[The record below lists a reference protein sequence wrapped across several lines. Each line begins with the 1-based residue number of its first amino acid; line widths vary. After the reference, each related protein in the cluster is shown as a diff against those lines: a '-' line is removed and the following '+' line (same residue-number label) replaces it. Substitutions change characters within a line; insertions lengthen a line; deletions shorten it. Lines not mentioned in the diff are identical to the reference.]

1 MASAHTLTQ
10 LQLRRLLEFYFSDAH
25 LPSLAAHVAKHPT
38 STPNPSTT
46 TTTDKSWVPLSALL
60 TYSRVK
66 KLALGNVN
74 AVVAAIRASSVLE
87 TDPDCTSVR
96 RQDLR
101 PVIALDS
108 VVDFSAVHV
117 SDLPLGIAA
126 NELRAH
132 FEQFGAIKEFH
143 VTNKRGT
150 AAVVRFVDEAS
161 AERAVAYK
169 GHVYNGEPFRVVY
182 KTRSVDV
189 PKPKPAPATAASAA
203 PTSLRKRA
211 RNDEPTV
218 LADVVAPSSASTT
231 TAAST
236 DATMKLGYTPGCVVA
251 VTGAAAAVATKAA
264 LRPFFEPY
272 GAIKVITPTDL
283 AAYIEYTTPLAA
295 DVVSAISASAVREK
309 FGSTAALM
317 ALMGDAELAYHGDRA
332 RQLKAK
338 SKGKGKRAGGKR
350 PAVATGKSA
359 TAPKGLVVEVEDDE
373 DDEDL
378 VRPKKRRT
386 LTKAEEAKLDALM
399 AGFETVAV

>member
-1 MASAHTLTQ
+1 MASHTLTQ

-25 LPSLAAHVAKHPT
+25 LPSLAAHVAKHP
-38 STPNPSTT
+38 SP
-46 TTTDKSWVPLSALL
+46 
-60 TYSRVK
+60 
-66 KLALGNVN
+66 KLALGNLN

-87 TDPDCTSVR
+87 TDPDCT
-96 RQDLR
+96 
-101 PVIALDS
+101 
-108 VVDFSAVHV
+108 AVHV

-132 FEQFGAIKEFH
+132 FEQFGAIKEFN
-143 VTNKRGT
+143 VTNQRGT
-150 AAVVRFVDEAS
+150 AAVVRFVEEAS
-161 AERAVAYK
+161 AERAVAFK

-182 KTRSVDV
+182 KTRSVEI
-189 PKPKPAPATAASAA
+189 PKSKPTSTTAAAPSA
-203 PTSLRKRA
+203 TSRKRA

-218 LADVVAPSSASTT
+218 LADIVAPSSAPAT

-236 DATMKLGYTPGCVVA
+236 DAIMKLGYTPGCVVA
-251 VTGAAAAVATKAA
+251 MTGAAAAVATKAT

-272 GAIKVITPTDL
+272 GAIKVITPTPA

-295 DVVSAISASAVREK
+295 DVVATIAASTVRDK
-309 FGSTAALM
+309 FGATAALS

-350 PAVATGKSA
+350 VAGSAAGKTA
-359 TAPKGLVVEVEDDE
+359 TATKGLVVEIDQDE
-373 DDEDL
+373 DEDL
-378 VRPKKRRT
+378 DELARPKKRRT
-386 LTKAEEAKLDALM
+386 LTKAEEEKLDALM

>member
-1 MASAHTLTQ
+1 MASHTLTQ

-25 LPSLAAHVAKHPT
+25 LPSLAAHVAKHP
-38 STPNPSTT
+38 SPVPS

-74 AVVAAIRASSVLE
+74 AVVSAIRASSVLE
-87 TDPDCTSVR
+87 TDPDCTAVR
-96 RQDLR
+96 RRDLR
-101 PVIALDS
+101 PVLALDS

-132 FEQFGAIKEFH
+132 FEQFGAIKDFH

-150 AAVVRFVDEAS
+150 AAVVRFVEEQS
-161 AERAVAYK
+161 AERAVASAR
-169 GHVYNGEPFRVVY
+169 HVYDGEPFRVAY

-189 PKPKPAPATAASAA
+189 PKPKPTSAAAASVA
-203 PTSLRKRA
+203 PTSSRKRA

-218 LADVVAPSSASTT
+218 LADVVAPSSASTA
-231 TAAST
+231 TAVST

-251 VTGAAAAVATKAA
+251 VTGAAAAVATKVA

-272 GAIKVITPTDL
+272 GAIKVITLTDL

-295 DVVSAISASAVREK
+295 DVVSAISASAVRDK
-309 FGSTAALM
+309 FGANASLT
-317 ALMGDAELAYHGDRA
+317 ALMGDAELTYHGDRA
-332 RQLKAK
+332 RTLKAK

-350 PAVATGKSA
+350 VGTATGKSA
-359 TAPKGLVVEVEDDE
+359 ASKGLVVEFDQDE
-373 DDEDL
+373 DEDL
-378 VRPKKRRT
+378 DELARPKKRRT
-386 LTKAEEAKLDALM
+386 LTKAEEERLDALM

>member
-1 MASAHTLTQ
+1 MASHTLTQ

-25 LPSLAAHVAKHPT
+25 LPSLAAHVAKYLSPV
-38 STPNPSTT
+38 PSAS

-60 TYSRVK
+60 TYSRIK

-87 TDPDCTSVR
+87 TDPDCTSAR
-96 RQDLR
+96 RRDLR

-132 FEQFGAIKEFH
+132 FEQFGAIKEFN

-150 AAVVRFVDEAS
+150 AAVVRFVEEAG
-161 AERAVAYK
+161 AERAVAFK

-182 KTRSVDV
+182 KIRSMDV
-189 PKPKPAPATAASAA
+189 PKPKPTPVTATTTASSA
-203 PTSLRKRA
+203 TSRKRT

-218 LADVVAPSSASTT
+218 LADIVAPSSAAPAA
-231 TAAST
+231 AAST

-251 VTGAAAAVATKAA
+251 VTGAAAAVATKAL

-283 AAYIEYTTPLAA
+283 ATYIEYTTPLAA
-295 DVVSAISASAVREK
+295 DVVSAISASTVREK
-309 FGSTAALM
+309 FGATAALT

-350 PAVATGKSA
+350 VGTATGKLA
-359 TAPKGLVVEVEDDE
+359 TAPKGLVVEIDQDE
-373 DDEDL
+373 DEDL
-378 VRPKKRRT
+378 DELARPKKRRT
-386 LTKAEEAKLDALM
+386 LTKAEEEKLNALM
-399 AGFETVAV
+399 AGFETVAM